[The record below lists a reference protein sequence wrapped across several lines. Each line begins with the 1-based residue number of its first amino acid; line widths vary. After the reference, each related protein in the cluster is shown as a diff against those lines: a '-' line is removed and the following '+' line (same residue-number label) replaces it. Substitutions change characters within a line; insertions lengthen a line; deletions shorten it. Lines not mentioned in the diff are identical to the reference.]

1 MKFSIN
7 PSKDVSLRNDMVAR
21 ELTGAGYEAVP
32 EEIKRIAP
40 IEKAREYAK
49 QAPQASQAVPE
60 QPAFDFVEEPQAMQ
74 TKPEQDA
81 LQMAA
86 LKTINFEARKD
97 KQGNV
102 QVYKLPAGD
111 MGGNFE
117 VAGINDKYHPDAFK
131 RISSLPAQE
140 RTQAAA
146 QYVKEYTSPFVSK
159 LPEAV
164 QPFAQDLAFNRGM
177 GGATKYIQQVLNAL
191 GQKVAVDGGL
201 GPKTLQAINQV
212 EPKALMRAA
221 SQAQLEDEYRMA
233 QRNPARKKFISGL
246 ESRIRNRLAIFGA

>member
-1 MKFSIN
+1 MKFAMN
-7 PSKDVSLRNDMVAR
+7 PSRDVDLRKDMVAR
-21 ELTGAGYEAVP
+21 ELTGTGYEAVP
-32 EEIKRIAP
+32 EEVKKIAP
-40 IEKAREYAK
+40 IEKAKEYANQSIQPVK
-49 QAPQASQAVPE
+49 QPE
-60 QPAFDFVEEPQAMQ
+60 LDFVEEPQAMQ

-81 LQMAA
+81 LQIAA
-86 LKTINFEARKD
+86 LKTIDFEARKD

-140 RTQAAA
+140 RAQAAA

-159 LPEAV
+159 LPQEV

-177 GGATKYIQQVLNAL
+177 GGATKYIQQGLNTL
-191 GQKVAVDGGL
+191 GLKVAVDGGL
-201 GPKTLQAINQV
+201 GPKTLAAINQV
-212 EPKALMRAA
+212 DPRALMRAA

-233 QRNPARKKFISGL
+233 KRNPARKKFIGGL
-246 ESRIRNRLAIFGA
+246 ENRIRNRLALFGA

>member
-1 MKFSIN
+1 MKFAMN
-7 PSKDVSLRNDMVAR
+7 PSRDVELRKDMVAR
-21 ELTGAGYEAVP
+21 ELTGTGYEAVP
-32 EEIKRIAP
+32 EEVKKIAP
-40 IEKAREYAK
+40 IEKVREYANQSIQPVK
-49 QAPQASQAVPE
+49 QPE
-60 QPAFDFVEEPQAMQ
+60 LDFVEEPQAMQ

-81 LQMAA
+81 LQIAA
-86 LKTINFEARKD
+86 LKTIDFEARKD

-140 RTQAAA
+140 RAQAAA

-159 LPEAV
+159 LPKEV

-177 GGATKYIQQVLNAL
+177 GGATKYIQQGLNTL
-191 GQKVAVDGGL
+191 GKKVAVDGGL
-201 GPKTLQAINQV
+201 GPKTLAAINQV
-212 EPKALMRAA
+212 DPKALMRAA

-233 QRNPARKKFISGL
+233 QRNPARKKFIGGL
-246 ESRIRNRLAIFGA
+246 ENRIRNRLALFGA